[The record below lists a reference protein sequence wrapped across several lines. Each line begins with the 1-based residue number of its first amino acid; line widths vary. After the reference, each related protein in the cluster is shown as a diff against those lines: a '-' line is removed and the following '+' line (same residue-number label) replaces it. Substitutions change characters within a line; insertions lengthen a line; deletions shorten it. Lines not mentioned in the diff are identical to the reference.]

1 MGSQL
6 QGSKDCMSVYYENN
20 RSELVKDAS
29 TCTAVPKNPW
39 DCRCYSV
46 SGFFLTNHQT
56 FGETR
61 QGWPIFW
68 TNWGRGK
75 SAGEYDG
82 NFPEGLQG
90 FQGPLLILHKVERLC
105 RPMER
110 EGGNLRGNTRRI
122 LLRRFQGPSSFKT
135 YQERLSDFLD
145 QCRKGVRICM
155 GIRGVFC
162 WGVFKAPFHMNIQ
175 LCVMCPYMQIAGAR
189 FLVKN
194 WQLFPT
200 CLLFSF
206 SPSNFMYGGP
216 SLFATGWKCVGML
229 LLSC

>member
-1 MGSQL
+1 MISPAGTLQFNSLKKKQSEQFKLYRGLTGNLYLLENSRVLLSTMVERTSRHSGQLFVCLFVWFQSPEVNIVGEEMGSQL

-46 SGFFLTNHQT
+46 SGFFLTNRQT

-135 YQERLSDFLD
+135 MTN
-145 QCRKGVRICM
+145 G
-155 GIRGVFC
+155 GRG
-162 WGVFKAPFHMNIQ
+162 
-175 LCVMCPYMQIAGAR
+175 
-189 FLVKN
+189 
-194 WQLFPT
+194 
-200 CLLFSF
+200 
-206 SPSNFMYGGP
+206 
-216 SLFATGWKCVGML
+216 
-229 LLSC
+229 